1 MKKYFIVFF
10 AMTSMFLYWSCRDQ
24 DNSVIEMVTA
34 EEMSDLLDQNNFKLL
49 DVRTPAEFQTGAI
62 ENAVNMDYLSDAFNI
77 QIKTLD
83 PSEPIIV
90 YCKSGGRSSACAEF
104 LEKNGFVKV
113 YNLEGGISQWTN
125 LGLPVVSPD

>member
-10 AMTSMFLYWSCRDQ
+10 AMTSMFLYWSCKDQ

-62 ENAVNMDYLSDAFNI
+62 ENAVNID
-77 QIKTLD
+77 
-83 PSEPIIV
+83 
-90 YCKSGGRSSACAEF
+90 
-104 LEKNGFVKV
+104 
-113 YNLEGGISQWTN
+113 
-125 LGLPVVSPD
+125 